1 LGLAVPR
8 AAALRSRFPG
18 ATPFV
23 LQENPMISSLRRRA
37 LRAALSLVAAAFTLA
52 PAAAMAANVTECT
65 GVGLCY
71 CVNADFKDA
80 IAEKVDFFRK
90 AIAAERAKGKAIGYM
105 SVPLSSTGGGY
116 FNLNREVAEKIKER
130 VEARFGAN
138 SAWLLNPAAREADLP
153 TLNNVRAGQ
162 GDYLLMWT
170 RVLEGQ
176 KALGEDFD
184 FIYFVGP
191 SDFASFFGLTGK
203 DDMDRIAAYFDDRLA
218 KDASLKSAVERGSI
232 SKSAFRNY
240 YALRAS
246 VAFSVGAHDEWNVIR
261 TVNQRRRDDKAFG
274 MANQLPVMFDGR
286 AVSSGEYEQQVA
298 SGNVG
303 ACKAN

>member
-1 LGLAVPR
+1 ML
-8 AAALRSRFPG
+8 
-18 ATPFV
+18 
-23 LQENPMISSLRRRA
+23 SSSCRHA
-37 LRAALSLVAAAFTLA
+37 WRAALSLAAAVSMFA
-52 PAAAMAANVTECT
+52 PAAAIAANVTECT
-65 GVGLCY
+65 GVAVCY
-71 CVNADFKDA
+71 CINGDFKDA
-80 IAEKVDFFRK
+80 IAEKVDYYRK

-116 FNLNREVAEKIKER
+116 FNVNREVAEKIKER
-130 VEARFGAN
+130 VETRLGPN
-138 SAWLLNPAAREADLP
+138 SAWLLNPTAREADLP

-170 RVLEGQ
+170 LILEGP

-191 SDFASFFGLTGK
+191 TDFAGFFGLTGK

-218 KDASLKSAVERGSI
+218 KDADLKRAVERGSV
-232 SKSAFRNY
+232 SKAAFRNY

-246 VAFSVGAHDEWNVIR
+246 AAFSLGAHDEWNVIR
-261 TVNQRRRDDKAFG
+261 AVNQRRRDDKALG
-274 MANQLPVMFDGR
+274 VANQLPVLFDGR

-298 SGNVG
+298 GGNVG
-303 ACKAN
+303 ACKAD

>member
-1 LGLAVPR
+1 MTPPLHRRAQRVVLSL
-8 AAALRSRFPG
+8 AAA
-18 ATPFV
+18 AW
-23 LQENPMISSLRRRA
+23 M
-37 LRAALSLVAAAFTLA
+37 LA
-52 PAAAMAANVTECT
+52 PAAASAANATECT

-71 CVNADFKDA
+71 CVNTDFKDA
-80 IAEKVDFFRK
+80 IAEKVDYFRK
-90 AIAAERAKGKAIGYM
+90 TIAAERAKGKAIGYM

-130 VEARFGAN
+130 VEARLGPN

-153 TLNNVRAGQ
+153 TLNNARAGQ

-170 RVLEGQ
+170 RILEGP

-203 DDMDRIAAYFDDRLA
+203 DDMDRIAAYYDERLA
-218 KDASLKSAVERGSI
+218 KDADMKRAVERGLT
-232 SKSAFRNY
+232 KTAFRNY

-261 TVNQRRRDDKAFG
+261 VVNQRRRDDKAFG
-274 MANQLPVMFDGR
+274 MPNQLPVMFDGR
-286 AVSSGEYEQQVA
+286 AVSSGESEQQVTG
-298 SGNVG
+298 GNVG

>member
-1 LGLAVPR
+1 ML
-8 AAALRSRFPG
+8 
-18 ATPFV
+18 
-23 LQENPMISSLRRRA
+23 SSSCRHAR
-37 LRAALSLVAAAFTLA
+37 RAALSLTAAVSMFA
-52 PAAAMAANVTECT
+52 PAAAIAANVTECT
-65 GVGLCY
+65 GVAVCY
-71 CVNADFKDA
+71 CINGDFKDA
-80 IAEKVDFFRK
+80 IAEKVDYYRK

-130 VEARFGAN
+130 VETRLGPN
-138 SAWLLNPAAREADLP
+138 SAWLLNPTAREADLP

-170 RVLEGQ
+170 RILEGP

-191 SDFASFFGLTGK
+191 TDFAGFFGLTGK

-218 KDASLKSAVERGSI
+218 KDADLKRAVERGSV
-232 SKSAFRNY
+232 SKAAFRNY

-246 VAFSVGAHDEWNVIR
+246 AAFSLGAHDEWNVIR
-261 TVNQRRRDDKAFG
+261 AVNQRRRDDKALG
-274 MANQLPVMFDGR
+274 VANQLPVMFDGR

-298 SGNVG
+298 GGNVG
-303 ACKAN
+303 ACKAD